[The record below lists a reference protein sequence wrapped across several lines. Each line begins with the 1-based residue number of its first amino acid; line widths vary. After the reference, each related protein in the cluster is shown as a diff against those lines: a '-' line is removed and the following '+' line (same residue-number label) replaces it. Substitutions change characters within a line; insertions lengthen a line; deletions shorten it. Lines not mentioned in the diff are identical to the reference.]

1 MAERMSDTRW
11 KALFETEPDAL
22 LVVAGDGALREVNPA
37 GLLLFEAERPTE
49 VVGRTL
55 SEFLAP
61 SHREAFRS
69 YVKRVRGG
77 HKGSLEVE
85 MAGLKGG
92 ARTVM
97 VWAVPL
103 DKKPGSGASLL
114 VLARDVT
121 EQREL
126 EADLRESRKMAA
138 VGQLAASFAHDFN
151 NLLNGLM
158 GSLWLVAT
166 KLGADHPA
174 APLVGTAGQA
184 GRKAAEVVR
193 QLLAIGRK
201 SKGELYPVALQPIAE
216 EVVRRLR
223 RTLDP
228 RIEVVLEADPDLGT
242 VQSHPGLIRTILL
255 NLCTNARDAMPQG
268 GRLTVELSNVKKEDI
283 GECVRL
289 TVSDTGVGMDAEL
302 SRRIFEP
309 FFTTKEERRG
319 IGLGLTVVQSLVN
332 RLGGT
337 ITVESEPGR
346 GSRFVIDVPRMVAK
360 DAPVELSPAE
370 PPAHA
375 VPSGTGQAIL
385 VVDDEEILRVVARAA
400 LEQAGFAV
408 LEAEDSASALEVFQR
423 ERERIA
429 VVLLDVNM
437 PGRTGEE
444 FFQDLR
450 GLDPKVSVIF
460 CSGSISEKK
469 GVLLTRAGA
478 KAFLH
483 KPYSARQLTEAVR
496 QVLQP
501 QPKR

>member
-1 MAERMSDTRW
+1 MAEPMMDTRW
-11 KALFETEPDAL
+11 KALFEAEPDAV

-37 GLLLFEAERPTE
+37 GLILFEAERAEE

-61 SHREAFRS
+61 PHREAFRS
-69 YVKRVRGG
+69 YVERVGGG

-92 ARTVM
+92 ARTVL
-97 VWAVPL
+97 VRAAPL
-103 DKKPGSGASLL
+103 EKPGRGASLL
-114 VLARDVT
+114 VMARDVT
-121 EQREL
+121 ELREL
-126 EADLRESRKMAA
+126 VADLRESRKMAA

-174 APLVGTAGQA
+174 TPLVATAGQA

-193 QLLAIGRK
+193 QLLSIGRK
-201 SKGELYPVALQPIAE
+201 SKGELYPMALQPIAE

-268 GRLTVELSNVKKEDI
+268 GRLTVQLRNVKKEDI

-289 TVSDTGVGMDAEL
+289 SVSDTGVGMDAEL

-332 RLGGT
+332 RLAGT
-337 ITVESEPGR
+337 ITIESEPGR

-360 DAPVELSPAE
+360 DAPVELSPVE
-370 PPAHA
+370 PPTLA

-437 PGRTGEE
+437 PGRTGDE

-450 GLDPKVSVIF
+450 GLDPNVSVIF

-469 GVLLTRAGA
+469 GAILIGAGA

-483 KPYSARQLTEAVR
+483 NPYSARQLTEAVR

>member
-1 MAERMSDTRW
+1 
-11 KALFETEPDAL
+11 
-22 LVVAGDGALREVNPA
+22 
-37 GLLLFEAERPTE
+37 
-49 VVGRTL
+49 
-55 SEFLAP
+55 
-61 SHREAFRS
+61 
-69 YVKRVRGG
+69 
-77 HKGSLEVE
+77 
-85 MAGLKGG
+85 
-92 ARTVM
+92 M
-97 VWAVPL
+97 VWAAPL
-103 DKKPGSGASLL
+103 DKKPGRGASLL

-138 VGQLAASFAHDFN
+138 VGQLAATFAHDFN

-174 APLVGTAGQA
+174 APLVATAGQA

-193 QLLAIGRK
+193 KLLAIGRK
-201 SKGELYPVALQPIAE
+201 SKGEFYPVALQPIAE

-228 RIEVVLEADPDLGT
+228 RIEVMLEADPDLWT

-255 NLCTNARDAMPQG
+255 NLCTNARDAMPHG
-268 GRLTVELSNVKKEDI
+268 GRLTVELRNVKKEDI

-289 TVSDTGVGMDAEL
+289 TVNDTGVGMDAEL
-302 SRRIFEP
+302 SRHIFEP
-309 FFTTKEERRG
+309 FFTAKEERRG

-332 RLGGT
+332 RLAGT
-337 ITVESEPGR
+337 ITVKSEPGR
-346 GSRFVIDVPRMVAK
+346 GSRFVIDLPRMVEK

-385 VVDDEEILRVVARAA
+385 VVDDEEILRVVARAT
-400 LEQAGFAV
+400 LEQAGYVV
-408 LEAEDSASALEVFQR
+408 LEAEDGAGALEVFQR

-429 VVLLDVNM
+429 VVLLDVKM
-437 PGRTGEE
+437 PGRSGDEI
-444 FFQDLR
+444 FQDLR
-450 GLDPKVSVIF
+450 ELDPNVPVIF

-469 GVLLTRAGA
+469 GALLIRSGA
-478 KAFLH
+478 KAFLR
-483 KPYSARQLTEAVR
+483 KPYSARELTDVVR

-501 QPKR
+501 QPNC

>member
-37 GLLLFEAERPTE
+37 GLLLFEAERPAE
-49 VVGRTL
+49 VIGRTL
-55 SEFLAP
+55 SEFLTP
-61 SHREAFRS
+61 PHREGFRN

-174 APLVGTAGQA
+174 APLVATAGQA
-184 GRKAAEVVR
+184 GRKAAEIVR

-268 GRLTVELSNVKKEDI
+268 GRLTVELRNVKREDI

-319 IGLGLTVVQSLVN
+319 VGLGLTVVQSLVN
-332 RLGGT
+332 RLAGA

-346 GSRFVIDVPRMVAK
+346 GSRLVIDVPRMVAK
-360 DAPVELSPAE
+360 DAPAEPLPAE

-375 VPSGTGQAIL
+375 APPGNDQAIL

-400 LEQAGFAV
+400 LEQAGYVV
-408 LEAEDSASALEVFQR
+408 LEAEDGPSALEVFRR
-423 ERERIA
+423 ERARIA
-429 VVLLDVNM
+429 AVLLDVNM
-437 PGRTGEE
+437 PGQSGEE
-444 FFQDLR
+444 IFQDLR
-450 GLDPKVSVIF
+450 ALDPNVPVIF
-460 CSGSISEKK
+460 SSGSISEMK
-469 GVLLTRAGA
+469 GVLLTGRGA

-483 KPYSARQLTEAVR
+483 KPYSARELTDTLR

-501 QPKR
+501 QPNR

>member
-1 MAERMSDTRW
+1 
-11 KALFETEPDAL
+11 
-22 LVVAGDGALREVNPA
+22 
-37 GLLLFEAERPTE
+37 
-49 VVGRTL
+49 
-55 SEFLAP
+55 
-61 SHREAFRS
+61 
-69 YVKRVRGG
+69 
-77 HKGSLEVE
+77 
-85 MAGLKGG
+85 
-92 ARTVM
+92 
-97 VWAVPL
+97 
-103 DKKPGSGASLL
+103 
-114 VLARDVT
+114 
-121 EQREL
+121 
-126 EADLRESRKMAA
+126 MAA
-138 VGQLAASFAHDFN
+138 RCQSSSLRRTGRVSGTTSSAWAA
-151 NLLNGLM
+151 
-158 GSLWLVAT
+158 
-166 KLGADHPA
+166 
-174 APLVGTAGQA
+174 AGQA
-184 GRKAAEVVR
+184 GRTAAEIVR
-193 QLLAIGRK
+193 PLLASGRK
-201 SKGELYPVALQPIAE
+201 WKGEVYPVALQPIAE
-216 EVVRRLR
+216 EVGRRLR

-268 GRLTVELSNVKKEDI
+268 GRLAVQMRNVKKEDI

-319 IGLGLTVVQSLVN
+319 VGLGLTVVQSLVN
-332 RLGGT
+332 RLAGT
-337 ITVESEPGR
+337 ITVESEAGR

-360 DAPVELSPAE
+360 DAPVELSPVE
-370 PPAHA
+370 PPTLA

-437 PGRTGEE
+437 PGRTGDE

-450 GLDPKVSVIF
+450 GLDPNVSVIF

-469 GVLLTRAGA
+469 GALLIRAGA

>member
-1 MAERMSDTRW
+1 MAERMSDMRW
-11 KALFETEPDAL
+11 KALFETGPDAL

-37 GLLLFEAERPTE
+37 GLLLFEAKRPTE

-61 SHREAFRS
+61 PHREAFRS
-69 YVKRVRGG
+69 YVERVGGG

-92 ARTVM
+92 ARTVL
-97 VWAVPL
+97 VRAAPL
-103 DKKPGSGASLL
+103 EKPGRGASLL
-114 VLARDVT
+114 VMARDVT
-121 EQREL
+121 ELREL
-126 EADLRESRKMAA
+126 EADLRESQKMAA
-138 VGQLAASFAHDFN
+138 VGQLAATFAHDFN
-151 NLLNGLM
+151 NLLNGVM

-174 APLVGTAGQA
+174 APLVATAGQA

-193 QLLAIGRK
+193 QLLSIGRK
-201 SKGELYPVALQPIAE
+201 SKGELYPMALQPIAE

-228 RIEVVLEADPDLGT
+228 RIEVVVEADPDLGT

-268 GRLTVELSNVKKEDI
+268 GRLTVQLRNVKKEDI

-289 TVSDTGVGMDAEL
+289 SVSDTGVGMDAEL

-332 RLGGT
+332 RLAGT
-337 ITVESEPGR
+337 ITIESEPGR

-360 DAPVELSPAE
+360 DAPVELSPVE
-370 PPAHA
+370 PPTLA

-437 PGRTGEE
+437 PGRTGDE

-450 GLDPKVSVIF
+450 GLDPNVSVIF

-469 GVLLTRAGA
+469 GAILIGAGA

-483 KPYSARQLTEAVR
+483 KPYSARRLTEAVR

>member
-1 MAERMSDTRW
+1 MAERISDTRW
-11 KALFETEPDAL
+11 KALFEAEPDAV
-22 LVVAGDGALREVNPA
+22 LVVAGDGALCEVNPA
-37 GLLLFEAERPTE
+37 GLILFEAERAEE
-49 VVGRTL
+49 VVGHAL
-55 SEFLAP
+55 SEFLAQP
-61 SHREAFRS
+61 NREAFRS
-69 YVKRVRGG
+69 YVERVRGG

-97 VWAVPL
+97 VWAALL
-103 DKKPGSGASLL
+103 DKKPGRGTPLL

-121 EQREL
+121 QQREM

-174 APLVGTAGQA
+174 APLVATAGQA

-201 SKGELYPVALQPIAE
+201 SKGELYAVALKPIAE
-216 EVVRRLR
+216 QVVRRLR

-228 RIEVVLEADPDLGT
+228 RIEVVLEADPDLWT
-242 VQSHPGLIRTILL
+242 VQSHPGVIRTILL
-255 NLCTNARDAMPQG
+255 NLCTNARDAMSQG
-268 GRLTVELSNVKKEDI
+268 GRLTVELRNVRKEDI

-289 TVSDTGVGMDAEL
+289 TVSDTGIGMDPEL

-309 FFTTKEERRG
+309 FFTTKEEERG

-332 RLGGT
+332 RLAGA

-346 GSRFVIDVPRMVAK
+346 GSRVVIDLPRMVAK
-360 DAPVELSPAE
+360 DAPVELSPAV
-370 PPAHA
+370 PPVRT

-400 LEQAGFAV
+400 LEQAGYVV
-408 LEAEDSASALEVFQR
+408 LEAEDGASALEVFQR
-423 ERERIA
+423 EHERIA
-429 VVLLDVNM
+429 AILLDVNM
-437 PGRTGEE
+437 PGRSGQEV
-444 FFQDLR
+444 FQDLR
-450 GLDPKVSVIF
+450 GLDPNVLVIF
-460 CSGSISEKK
+460 CSGSISDKK
-469 GVLLTRAGA
+469 GELLTRGGA
-478 KAFLH
+478 KAFLP
-483 KPYSARQLTEAVR
+483 KPYSARQLTDAIR
-496 QVLQP
+496 QVLQL
-501 QPKR
+501 QPNR